1 MGKGAY
7 SIERPG
13 ACEPGVSEVQA
24 TPRLYRHKACC
35 TIPFVIPFIA
45 ESQCLDG
52 SEGAPGPV
60 ITRIS
65 LRQGRE
71 Q

>member
-7 SIERPG
+7 SIESPG
-13 ACEPGVSEVQA
+13 ACEPGMAEVRA
-24 TPRLYRHKACC
+24 KPGLYRHMRCC

-45 ESQCLDG
+45 ESQRLDR
-52 SEGAPGPV
+52 SERASGPV
-60 ITRIS
+60 ITRIP